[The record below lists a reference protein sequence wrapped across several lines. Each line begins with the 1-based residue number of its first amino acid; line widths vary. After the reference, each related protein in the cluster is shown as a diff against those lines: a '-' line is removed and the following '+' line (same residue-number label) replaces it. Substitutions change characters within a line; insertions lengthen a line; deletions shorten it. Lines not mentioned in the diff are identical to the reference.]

1 MAVTADLAAG
11 VLTVLGDAADNL
23 ITTSRNAAGVIAV
36 NGGAVPITG
45 GPATTA
51 NTTAIN
57 ILGQDGNDTVTL
69 DASQG
74 ALPPVTLDG
83 GTGNDTAVI
92 DGEDTGEVFV
102 IAANGTHV
110 SLNRTSP
117 DPFSVDFSTTEKLEI
132 HAGGGDDVITA
143 GNGLA
148 ALISL
153 TLDGGDGNDTI
164 TGGDGDDLLIGG
176 AGNDVVTGGRGA
188 DTALLGDGDDT
199 YIWNPGDGSDT
210 VEGGAGNDT
219 LQFNGANIAEKI
231 DISANGSRVRFTRDV
246 ANITM
251 DLNGIENINFK
262 ALGGADQVT
271 VNDLSGTDVK
281 HVTIDLEASGGGG
294 DGAADTVTVDG
305 TNNADQITVALVGAN
320 VVVSGLT
327 ADVTIIGQEGA
338 NDSLVINASGGDDTI
353 NASALPAGQL
363 ALTIDAGDGN
373 DTIIGSQGADL
384 IVAGDGNDIVT
395 GGRGDDTALLGAGD
409 DTYIWNPGDGSDIVE
424 GQAGTDTLLFNGANI
439 GEKFDISANGSR
451 VRLTRDVANI
461 TMDLNGVEKID
472 IHALGGADT
481 ITVNDLTGTDAQQ
494 ILIDLSATGGNPD
507 GALDT
512 VIANGTAAAD
522 TITVT
527 QNGNDILVNGLAAEI
542 LVHGQDATDV
552 LQINGQGGDDQIN
565 ASAVAAGSI
574 ALAINGGAG
583 NDVIVGSAGN
593 DTVTG
598 GQGNDVA
605 LLGAGDDTYIWNP
618 GDGSDTVEG
627 QAGTDTLQFN
637 GANIAENIDIS
648 ANGARVRFT
657 RDVASITMDLNG
669 IEKIAFHALGGAD
682 HVTVHDLTGTDV
694 KQVLV
699 DLSATA
705 GSGTGDGAADTVTVE
720 GTGGVDQIMV
730 TQSGGTIL
738 VDGLPA
744 EVAILGQEAANDELT
759 IEGFGGADVI
769 DASGLGAASIKLVI
783 DGGAGDD
790 VITGS
795 AGDDQIILGAGDD
808 TYVFKAGGGSDVVTD
823 FIAGAGT
830 DDKVDLRSFK
840 AAGIHDLAAVLAL
853 ATQAG
858 TDTVIDFGGGNVLT
872 LDNVTKTDLSADDF
886 IFGGPSVT
894 AVTTS
899 GTGITAGS
907 GDLNAGHVVTFTVT
921 FDENVTVTGQ
931 PHLLLNDGGIAT
943 FVSGSGTNTL
953 SYQYTVAVGEN
964 TPDLAIIGSDLNGGT
979 MKDAFNQDAD
989 LAGAIGNPAGTLQI
1003 DTLAPHATSV
1013 AATPSDGHEA
1023 AGSLITLTLGF
1034 DEAVNVTGAPTLA
1047 LNDGG
1052 IAQYVGGSGSNTL
1065 IYQYTVGAG
1074 ENTADLAVTAANLN
1088 GGTIKDQAGNDAD
1101 LAGAI
1106 GNPAG
1111 ILQIDTIAPHLADIT
1126 ATPASGT
1133 QTAGSL
1139 IQFTL
1144 DFDEAVQLA
1153 GGSPTLSL
1161 NDGGTAT
1168 FDAAA
1173 TALLGDASKL
1183 VFDHIVAAG
1192 DPPTSPLAIT
1202 GFNANGAVVTDLA
1215 GNLADLDNVSQTFDD
1230 LFINEKTLPAFTLN
1244 GFTRPELH
1252 VNAGGQILLDDTASA
1267 FAAKFGLE
1275 YLYLG
1280 VPPGTPYPPVDL
1292 S

>member
-1 MAVTADLAAG
+1 MAVTANLAAG
-11 VLTVLGDAADNL
+11 VLTVTGDAADDT
-23 ITTSRNAAGVIAV
+23 ITTGRDPAGVITV

-45 GPATTA
+45 GPATIA
-51 NTTAIN
+51 NTTAID
-57 ILGQDGNDTVTL
+57 ILGQDGNDTITL

-74 ALPPVTLDG
+74 ALPPVALDG
-83 GTGNDTAVI
+83 GAGTDTAMI
-92 DGEDTGEVFV
+92 DGEDTGETFV

-110 SLNRTSP
+110 SVNRTSP
-117 DPFSVDFSTTEKLEI
+117 DPFSVDISTTENLVL

-164 TGGDGDDLLIGG
+164 TGGDGNDLLIGG
-176 AGNDVVTGGRGA
+176 NGNDIVTGGRGA

-271 VNDLSGTDVK
+271 VNDLSGTGVK
-281 HVTIDLEASGGGG
+281 HVTIDLQAAGGGG
-294 DGAADTVTVDG
+294 DGAADAVTIVG
-305 TNNADQITVALVGAN
+305 TGNADQITVALVGSD
-320 VVVSGLT
+320 VVVSGLS
-327 ADVTIIGQEGA
+327 ADVTIVGQEAA
-338 NDSLVINASGGDDTI
+338 NDSLTINALGGDDTI

-373 DTIIGSQGADL
+373 DTIIGSQGADVIL
-384 IVAGDGNDIVT
+384 AGDGNDTVT

-409 DTYIWNPGDGSDIVE
+409 DTYIWNPGDGSDVVE
-424 GQAGTDTLLFNGANI
+424 GQAGTDTLVFNGANI
-439 GEKFDISANGSR
+439 AETFDISANGSR

-461 TMDLNGVEKID
+461 TMDLNGIEKID

-481 ITVNDLTGTDAQQ
+481 ITVNDLSGTDVQQ
-494 ILIDLSATGGNPD
+494 VLIDLSVTGGNPD

-512 VIANGTAAAD
+512 VIANGTAGAD

-527 QNGNDILVNGLAAEI
+527 GSGRDILVNGLAAEI
-542 LVHGQDATDV
+542 VVHGQDATDV
-552 LQINGQGGDDQIN
+552 LQINGLGGDDHID
-565 ASAVAAGSI
+565 ASGVAAGLI

-583 NDVIVGSAGN
+583 DDVIIGSGGN
-593 DTVTG
+593 DIVTG
-598 GQGNDVA
+598 GQGSDVA
-605 LLGAGDDTYIWNP
+605 LLGGGDDTYIWNP

-648 ANGARVRFT
+648 ANGTRVRLT
-657 RDVASITMDLNG
+657 RDVANITMDLNG
-669 IEKIAFHALGGAD
+669 IEKIAFFARGGAD
-682 HVTVHDLTGTDV
+682 HVTVNDLTGTDV
-694 KQVLV
+694 KQVLI
-699 DLSATA
+699 DLSATP

-720 GTGGVDQIMV
+720 GTGGVDQIIV
-730 TQSGGTIL
+730 SQNGGTIL

-744 EVAILGQEAANDELT
+744 EVAILGQEAANDSLT
-759 IEGFGGADVI
+759 INGFGGADII
-769 DASGLGAASIKLVI
+769 DASGLGAATIKLTI
-783 DGGAGDD
+783 DGGAGND

-795 AGDDQIILGAGDD
+795 AGNDQIILGAGDD
-808 TYVFKAGGGSDVVTD
+808 TYVFKPGAGSDVIAD
-823 FIAGAGT
+823 FVAGAGT
-830 DDKVDLRSFK
+830 DDEIDLRAFK
-840 AAGIHDLAAVLAL
+840 AAGIHDLTAVLAL
-853 ATQAG
+853 ATPVGA
-858 TDTVIDFGGGNVLT
+858 DTVIDFGGGNVLT
-872 LDNVTKTDLSADDF
+872 LDNVTKTDLSNDDF
-886 IFGGPSVT
+886 IFGGPGVT

-931 PHLLLNDGGIAT
+931 PHLLLNDGGVAS

-953 SYQYTVAVGEN
+953 TYQYTVAAGEN
-964 TPDLAIIGSDLNGGT
+964 TADLAVIGSDLNGGT
-979 MKDAFNQDAD
+979 MKDPFNNDAD
-989 LAGAIGNPAGTLQI
+989 LSGAIGNPAGTLQI
-1003 DTLAPHATSV
+1003 DTTAPHAASV
-1013 AATPSDGHEA
+1013 AVTPSDGHEA
-1023 AGSLITLTLGF
+1023 AGSIVTFAVAF
-1034 DEAVNVTGAPTLA
+1034 DEAVSVTGIPTLA

-1052 IAQYVGGSGSNTL
+1052 VAHYVGGSGSSTL
-1065 IYQYTVGAG
+1065 TYQYVVGAG
-1074 ENTADLAVTAANLN
+1074 ENTADLAVTGSSLD
-1088 GGTIKDQAGNDAD
+1088 GGSIKDQAGNDAD

-1111 ILQIDTIAPHLADIT
+1111 ILQIDTIAPQLTEIT

-1144 DFDEAVQLA
+1144 DFDEAVKLA

-1183 VFDHIVAAG
+1183 VFDHVVAAG
-1192 DPPTSPLAIT
+1192 NPPTAPLAIT
-1202 GFNANGAVVTDLA
+1202 GFNANGAAVSDLA
-1215 GNLADLDNVSQTFDD
+1215 GNLANLGNVSHTFDD
-1230 LFINEKTLPAFTLN
+1230 LFVNENTLPAFTLN

-1252 VNAGGQILLDDTASA
+1252 LNAGGQILLDDTASA

-1292 S
+1292 T